1 LSATAAP
8 LFVLPEEGADLEE
21 VEMDLI
27 RQALERSAG
36 NLSKAAKLVG
46 LTPKT
51 LEARMQRFGL

>member
-1 LSATAAP
+1 
-8 LFVLPEEGADLEE
+8 
-21 VEMDLI
+21 MDLI